1 MMKYFNV
8 TVMERG
14 KKRSE
19 LLKAESKMQAV
30 KIAKN
35 KFPAAMVTK
44 AVETAAP
51 VGESFSNILD
61 GVKKSFKTKIPIND
75 KISTIRQIAVMTD
88 AGIPITDTL
97 EDVADNT
104 DNQKLKEIYSKMN
117 SDINSGNSMSDAMEP
132 YIDEFG
138 HVALAMTKLG
148 ERTGNISESYH
159 KLATILESIR
169 DNTRKF
175 KKAIRTPM
183 ITMAAMAIAFTILI
197 MVVVPKFK
205 DIFDKFKTDL
215 PIPTQI
221 LLKLEWALSNY
232 GLLILAVF
240 IALIFGMKYMYQN
253 NMDFRYKMDKLMI
266 HPKFYLINKAIFLS
280 TMHKYNL
287 VFGELVRSGIP
298 VSEALETAVG
308 MVDNLLPRRH
318 KPLRK
323 SDEDVRRAIVGLDGV
338 GVEMFFRDARPG
350 QPFRFRKTQNV
361 FRGGSHNVPN
371 AVAKPAMVFAIF
383 LADRIPEDQV
393 LRIEGAFRDHR
404 QLREVEAGDPQG
416 LGSGEGH
423 DARQAQAQGAPADH
437 CEVRQGQPGAGQLC
451 IRCAHEVPGRL
462 GGCHGG

>member
-1 MMKYFNV
+1 MIKYFNV

-14 KKRSE
+14 QKRLE
-19 LLKAESKMQAV
+19 LVKAESKMSAV

-35 KFPAAMVTK
+35 KFPAAMVTR

-51 VGESFSNILD
+51 LEESFSNILR
-61 GVKKSFKTKIPIND
+61 GIKKAFKTKIPIDD

-104 DNQKLKEIYSKMN
+104 ENQKLKEIYFKMN
-117 SDINSGNSMSDAMEP
+117 SDINAGNSMSDAMEP

-138 HVALAMTKLG
+138 QVALAMTKLG

-159 KLATILESIR
+159 KLAKILESIR

-183 ITMAAMAIAFTILI
+183 ITMTAMAIAFTILI

-205 DIFDKFKTDL
+205 DIFDRFKTDL

-232 GLLILAVF
+232 GLLILA
-240 IALIFGMKYMYQN
+240 ILIGGIFTIKYLYQN
-253 NMDFRYKMDKLMI
+253 NMDFKYKMDKLMI
-266 HPKFYLINKAIFLS
+266 HPRFYLINKAIFLS

-308 MVDNLLPRRH
+308 MVDNL
-318 KPLRK
+318 
-323 SDEDVRRAIVGLDGV
+323 AIKEKLLTVNANIGRGMNLAEAFALTGLY
-338 GVEMFFRDARPG
+338 
-350 QPFRFRKTQNV
+350 QNMLLQMIKA
-361 FRGGSHNVPN
+361 G
-371 AVAKPAMVFAIF
+371 
-383 LADRIPEDQV
+383 
-393 LRIEGAFRDHR
+393 
-404 QLREVEAGDPQG
+404 EAG
-416 LGSGEGH
+416 
-423 DARQAQAQGAPADH
+423 
-437 CEVRQGQPGAGQLC
+437 GQLDAMLEKVTDYYDMEFQDL
-451 IRCAHEVPGRL
+451 IDNLAAYIEPILLFFIAGLVLLMAL
-462 GGCHGG
+462 GIFMPMWDLGKAVKG